1 MSGGA
6 GWFKNWLIVGTRRE
20 GRSNAAGGEETRR
33 DAAHLSI
40 HLSAQSAFF
49 ATHGMFSIAS
59 KRYFF
64 CAASLMYAS
73 MRREYISVGESEGG
87 GRGEVSRDEATTGKT
102 SRSRATADDV
112 TRAGERT
119 AVDVLDGDLEAV
131 ERAGLMESRKN
142 GVRLRSGCACIEIPG
157 RLARSNSKPLA
168 SSRRGEK
175 KTRKAKRTRT
185 SGICTSPMKRTPR
198 FSRTMPS
205 DAAKNARM

>member
-73 MRREYISVGESEGG
+73 MRREYISVGGRDGG
-87 GRGEVSRDEATTGKT
+87 GGGEVSRGRGEQRENHRGRVQRLMT
-102 SRSRATADDV
+102 SR
-112 TRAGERT
+112 
-119 AVDVLDGDLEAV
+119 
-131 ERAGLMESRKN
+131 
-142 GVRLRSGCACIEIPG
+142 VRGNVPLWMFSMAIW
-157 RLARSNSKPLA
+157 KP
-168 SSRRGEK
+168 
-175 KTRKAKRTRT
+175 
-185 SGICTSPMKRTPR
+185 
-198 FSRTMPS
+198 
-205 DAAKNARM
+205 